1 MESYTAPIETSSRAP
16 LRVAVAQTVA
26 RPGDTLHNA
35 AEAAAV
41 IARAADAGVRVVQ
54 FPELSLTGYEPGW
67 LTAHLPAGALALDG
81 PSLTAVREACR
92 ATGVT
97 AVVGAPVPA
106 GTKSAISAI
115 AVGGDGGILAHY
127 RKSRLEEHERRLFV
141 PGTESR
147 TLTVDGWRLAL
158 GICYDAS
165 FPEHA
170 RAAARSGADAYL
182 CGGAFVRGDSDHRRS
197 VYFPARALENTF
209 YVLFANFVGPQGPWD
224 FCGRSAVYGPDGRT
238 LAEAG
243 DRAAELVVTDLDDA
257 VLAGTRRGLT
267 MLRDLDRAAPL
278 PAKGSLVV

>member
-1 MESYTAPIETSSRAP
+1 MFTTETTLRAP

-26 RPGDTLHNA
+26 RPGDTVHNA
-35 AEAAAV
+35 TEAAAT

-67 LTAHLPAGALALDG
+67 LTSHLPAGALTPDG
-81 PSLTAVREACR
+81 PELTAVREACR
-92 ATGVT
+92 ATGVI
-97 AVVGAPVPA
+97 AVVGAPTSA

-115 AVGGDGGILAHY
+115 AVGGDGGILADY
-127 RKSRLEEHERRLFV
+127 RKSRLEEHERQLFV
-141 PGTESR
+141 PGTQCC

-158 GICYDAS
+158 GTCYDAS

-209 YVLFANFVGPQGPWD
+209 YVVFSNFVGPQGPWD

-243 DRAAELVVTDLDDA
+243 AREAELVVADLDDA
-257 VLAGTRRGLT
+257 ALVATRRGLT
-267 MLRDLDRAAPL
+267 MLRDLDDAAAPS
-278 PAKGSLVV
+278 AMSSCVV

>member
-1 MESYTAPIETSSRAP
+1 MFTTETTLRAP
-16 LRVAVAQTVA
+16 LRVAVAQTLA

-35 AEAAAV
+35 TEAAAT

-67 LTAHLPAGALALDG
+67 LGSHLPAGALTLDG
-81 PSLTAVREACR
+81 PELTAVREACR

-97 AVVGAPVPA
+97 AVVGAPTSA

-115 AVGGDGGILAHY
+115 AVGGDGGILADY
-127 RKSRLEEHERRLFV
+127 RKSRLEEHERQLFV
-141 PGTESR
+141 PGTTCC

-158 GICYDAS
+158 GTCYDAS

-209 YVLFANFVGPQGPWD
+209 YVVFSNFVGPQGPWD
-224 FCGRSAVYGPDGRT
+224 FCGRSAIYGPDGRT

-243 DRAAELVVTDLDDA
+243 AREAELVVTDLDDA
-257 VLAGTRRGLT
+257 ALVDTRRGLT
-267 MLRDLDRAAPL
+267 MLRDLDGAVAPT
-278 PAKGSLVV
+278 AMSSCVV

>member
-1 MESYTAPIETSSRAP
+1 M
-16 LRVAVAQTVA
+16 AVAQTVA
-26 RPGDTLHNA
+26 RPGDTMHNA
-35 AEAAAV
+35 TEAAAA
-41 IARAADAGVRVVQ
+41 ITRASDAGVRIVQ

-67 LTAHLPAGALALDG
+67 LTSHLPAGALTLDG
-81 PSLTAVREACR
+81 PELTVVREACR

-97 AVVGAPVPA
+97 AIVGAPTPA

-115 AVGGDGGILAHY
+115 AVGGNGEILADY

-141 PGTESR
+141 PGTECR
-147 TLTVDGWRLAL
+147 MLTVDGWRLAM

-209 YVLFANFVGPQGPWD
+209 YVLFSNFAGSQGPWD
-224 FCGRSAVYGPDGRT
+224 FCGRSAVYGPDGRA
-238 LAEAG
+238 LAQAG
-243 DRAAELVVTDLDDA
+243 TQEAELVVVDLDDA
-257 VLAGTRRGLT
+257 ALAETRRGLT
-267 MLRDLDRAAPL
+267 MLRDLAPAVAAP
-278 PAKGSLVV
+278 PAPSMCVV

>member
-1 MESYTAPIETSSRAP
+1 MINTETTSRAP
-16 LRVAVAQTVA
+16 LRVAVAQTLA

-35 AEAAAV
+35 TEAAAV
-41 IARAADAGVRVVQ
+41 IARAADAGARVVQ

-67 LTAHLPAGALALDG
+67 LTSHLPAGALTPDG
-81 PSLTAVREACR
+81 PELTAVREACR

-97 AVVGAPVPA
+97 AVVGAPTPA

-115 AVGGDGGILAHY
+115 AVGGDGGILADY

-141 PGTESR
+141 PGTECC
-147 TLTVDGWRLAL
+147 TLSVDGWRLAL
-158 GICYDAS
+158 GVCYDAS

-170 RAAARSGADAYL
+170 RAAARTGADAYL

-209 YVLFANFVGPQGPWD
+209 YVVFSNFVGPQGPWD

-243 DRAAELVVTDLDDA
+243 AQEAELVVTDLDA
-257 VLAGTRRGLT
+257 AALADTRRGLT
-267 MLRDLDRAAPL
+267 MLRDLDRVVARPAA
-278 PAKGSLVV
+278 SSCVV